1 MPLVSPLRVLVLIV
15 CLPLPYAAARQSFP
29 AAGLVLS
36 VNPAQQTIVVSCG
49 DIRNYSGAKVMTLAV
64 AEPASLR
71 GIARGVFV
79 EFHLVVSG
87 TKISAENLRVLHYAS
102 AEREPATSTRL
113 QSLDA
118 ALGAPNAAALSA
130 GDAVP
135 DFTLTD
141 QKKRPVRFA
150 DFAGKVVA
158 LNFVYTRCVQPE
170 YCLRIANN
178 FGALQTRYK
187 EQLGNNLIL
196 LTVTFDPV
204 HDQPENLGEYA
215 RMWNPNPDYW
225 HFLTGPV
232 PAVQRVCDLFGVSS
246 VPDEGLFVHSL
257 HTAVIGRDGKLV
269 ANLEGNQFTPQ
280 QLGDLVGVVLASS
293 H

>member
-1 MPLVSPLRVLVLIV
+1 MLIGLALAPAV
-15 CLPLPYAAARQSFP
+15 AQQSFP
-29 AAGLVLS
+29 ASGLVLTVDAS
-36 VNPAQQTIVVSCG
+36 HQTIVISARE
-49 DIRNYSGAKVMTLAV
+49 IPNYSDAKLMTVAVPDAALRTLA
-64 AEPASLR
+64 R
-71 GIARGVFV
+71 GLFIDFT
-79 EFHLVVSG
+79 LVVSNDKL
-87 TKISAENLRVLHYAS
+87 TATNIRVVHYTSAET
-102 AEREPATSTRL
+102 EPANSRRL

-118 ALGAPNAAALSA
+118 ALGTPHAAALSA

-150 DFAGKVVA
+150 GFAGKVVA

-178 FGALQTRYK
+178 FGALQARYK
-187 EQLGNNLIL
+187 DQLGNNLIL
-196 LTVTFDPV
+196 LTITFDPV
-204 HDQPENLGEYA
+204 HDQPENLDEYA
-215 RMWNPNPDYW
+215 RMWNPNPDNW

-246 VPDEGLFVHSL
+246 VPDEGLIVHSL